1 MKFRIALALVGIAVL
16 SGLRTE
22 AADLNG
28 SFAFTGLNATK
39 NGTNLLD
46 STIFTFTNY
55 LTTTTGT
62 DDYSGIVTGTF
73 WDGPNP
79 PAVTGVLDI
88 TSPVAMGG
96 FSITNASFGTFVASN
111 TAQNQI
117 VNQGTNFLD
126 VYLRGMFTP
135 AGTLSSFNATDTS
148 LRISINLSGNSIS
161 AAYTLNTPA
170 VNVPEPST
178 YVLGAFATVVTGLA
192 ARRSRKN
199 KI

>member
-1 MKFRIALALVGIAVL
+1 MKTRIAIAIVSLLIL
-16 SGLRTE
+16 SGVRTN

-46 STIFTFTNY
+46 STIFTFTSY

-62 DDYSGIVTGTF
+62 GDYAGISTGTF

-88 TSPVAMGG
+88 SSPVAMGG

-111 TAQNQI
+111 TAQNQV
-117 VNQGTNFLD
+117 VNQSTNFLD
-126 VYLRGMFTP
+126 IYLRGMFTP
-135 AGTLSSFNATDTS
+135 SGTLSGFNATDTS
-148 LRISINLSGNSIS
+148 VRISINLSGESIS

-178 YVLGAFATVVTGLA
+178 YVLGAIATIVTGFV
-192 ARRSRKN
+192 ARRRRQAT
-199 KI
+199 I

>member
-1 MKFRIALALVGIAVL
+1 MKTRIAIALVGIVMM
-16 SGLRTE
+16 SGVKAQ

-46 STIFTFTNY
+46 STIFTFTNF

-62 DDYSGIVTGTF
+62 GDYSGISTGTF

-79 PAVTGVLDI
+79 PTVTGILDI
-88 TSPVAMGG
+88 SSPVAMGG

-111 TAQNQI
+111 TAQNQV
-117 VNQGTNFLD
+117 VNQSTNFLD
-126 VYLRGMFTP
+126 VYLRGLFTP
-135 AGTLSSFNATDTS
+135 TGTLSGFNATDTS
-148 LRISINLSGNSIS
+148 VRISINLSGDSIS

-178 YVLGAFATVVTGLA
+178 YVLGAIATVVTGFV
-192 ARRSRKN
+192 ARRRRRQTN
-199 KI
+199 